1 MPTLLF
7 TTLMDAAVLLIAV
20 LRDLTA
26 GKRLVI
32 ASSAVFLAA
41 NLPILTYFVTKGVP
55 FVSIAVSGWQP
66 VTRSDL
72 EVKVTASG
80 LPIYVPRTGDQTWD
94 SPLPSTPYFNPY
106 LRLLNP
112 ASLSSGFTIKDE
124 QKQSRYGNYRVD

>member
-1 MPTLLF
+1 LPTLLF

-55 FVSIAVSGWQP
+55 FASIAV
-66 VTRSDL
+66 
-72 EVKVTASG
+72 
-80 LPIYVPRTGDQTWD
+80 
-94 SPLPSTPYFNPY
+94 
-106 LRLLNP
+106 LRLATCCPFGLRGKGYRFWTANLRTQNGR
-112 ASLSSGFTIKDE
+112 SNVGFTAALDALL
-124 QKQSRYGNYRVD
+124 